1 MTKKKTIRPKTL
13 KSIKPNMALEK
24 DYTKR
29 LLKLTTDINKSFAYW
44 SLATANK
51 NLNKN
56 ISKQLQINFNKL
68 MKQWE
73 PKVNEIAKSE
83 AERLSKQSAK
93 YVNINLV
100 KQNQAFA
107 LKRTPKD
114 VSQALNAIYERNYNL
129 IKTIPQDIKERFQ
142 SVFLNNVNTFDREAI
157 EKQIKVISGISDRRA
172 KVIARDQ
179 TQKAVT
185 QYHAAREQ
193 NLGFEYYVWE
203 TSADEKV
210 STGKGGHRQLQGRIY
225 RYDEDTAI
233 VDSYGNV
240 GHPSQRTNC
249 RCRRRAVILQPDQT
263 VKKVKDSRSGN
274 YYVIV
279 DKK

>member
-1 MTKKKTIRPKTL
+1 MAKKKTIRPKTL

-93 YVNINLV
+93 YVNMNLV

-193 NLGFEYYVWE
+193 SLGFEYYVWR
-203 TSADEKV
+203 TSMDERT
-210 STGKGGHRQLQGRIY
+210 STGKGGHRQLEGRIY
-225 RYDEDTAI
+225 RYDEDTSI
-233 VDSYGNV
+233 IDSYGTV
-240 GHPSQRTNC
+240 GHPSQRVNC
-249 RCRRRAVILQPDQT
+249 RCRRQAVILQPDQT
-263 VKKVKDSRSGN
+263 IKKVKDSSSGD
-274 YYVIV
+274 YYIIV
-279 DKK
+279 PKN